1 MFGYVIVNQKQLS
14 DEDYRI
20 YHSFYCGLCHQLK
33 EMYGT
38 MATRLLSN
46 DMTFLKLVLT
56 GLYEPKIRL
65 TKEGCTMHPIK
76 HHRTRMD
83 VFDIYATQ
91 MTIVL
96 AYYKALD
103 DVHDEGKHKRRLKEL
118 TPLFEEIKKEYPE
131 KIFIID
137 SSLKRLTSLEEEN
150 CQDLDLMCNTFGK
163 VLGEIFRYQDDMWSE
178 ELYILGTNLG
188 KFIYLMDAYD
198 DVEDD
203 IRHHNYNP
211 FIKYY
216 EKEDFDHYVEKILT
230 MFMSEA
236 TLAFE
241 RMPILEYSE
250 IIRNILYSGVWSRFE
265 AVKQKRNEKEKK
277 NESL

>member
-20 YHSFYCGLCHQLK
+20 YHSFYCGLCHKLK
-33 EMYGT
+33 DLYGT
-38 MATRLLSN
+38 NATRLLSN

-56 GLYEPKIRL
+56 GLYEPKIQL

-83 VFDIYATQ
+83 LFDEYAAK

-103 DVHDEGKHKRRLKEL
+103 DVHDEHKHKHRLKTL
-118 TPLFEEIKKEYPE
+118 TPLFEAIKQEYPN

-137 SSLKRLTSLEEEN
+137 SNLKRLTTLEEEN
-150 CQDLDLMCNTFGK
+150 CQSLDLMSNTFGK
-163 VLGEIFRYQDDMWSE
+163 VLGEIFRYRDDEWSE
-178 ELYILGTNLG
+178 ELFTLGNNLG

-198 DVEDD
+198 DIEDD
-203 IRHHNYNP
+203 IRQNTYNP
-211 FIKYY
+211 FKQKY
-216 EKEDFDHYVEKILT
+216 ENDDFDHYVEKILT

-241 RMPILEYSE
+241 RMPILEYSD